1 MVPEICRLLVE
12 SPHHDVQ
19 LAAAEALFYVVNIR
33 IPAYIARVMLVA
45 ALDVV
50 RVTDIHVDVF
60 DGCGEILSMILP
72 QVEKEDAVN
81 LVIPATMQRAVAT
94 RPQSRRLA
102 ARLIGALHE
111 SISPPSLESMFLTHA
126 LNLASDADPSVR
138 AMMAQSL
145 GPVAETLPLRLVES
159 KVWPKLNSLL
169 ADDNVRVKAAAM
181 RSLAKSAQI
190 HAPRAA
196 NSSFFSGTLRP
207 MFLDECQ
214 RATAVAGKDL
224 RNVSDETY
232 LMLEIFAEVYG
243 YLLHALD
250 TLFDRRGTEWKVA
263 WAAFR
268 AMSSCNG
275 PTVRHWCA
283 FNMPAVAR
291 VMGEYDREMVIAV
304 VQSLAGDSDM
314 ETRATLASGIKEVV
328 SLLAKGEGRS
338 EIIQSI
344 TMLFMDESTQ
354 VRMNALQHLSE
365 LLKLLSPG
373 EEVNLARARAALK
386 AEQLAARGE
395 SGDHAASMTGTYGA
409 NEDPEVVDR
418 EMRRLA
424 KIFSSLEMMPFD
436 SWRTQQILAEELRKS
451 AHLVP
456 QQMLCEN
463 VAPLLFQ
470 MARESTYLV
479 RKASMRA
486 LMHVLRY
493 IPDVR
498 RRNHIFKH
506 LRTEWARG
514 KVYWT
519 RLAFIDGAEFALE
532 VVSTKLFNSM
542 FKKEL
547 LRLIEDSVPNVKSR
561 LLRLFSK
568 LLSRW
573 KTSREFVDALQVLA
587 RDPDPQVRKE
597 ATDMLKRLQTV
608 GPLPEHEAREERMR
622 EAREEAFFVHRPKR
636 RKPESSQK
644 SGQTPVGAPAPPRSG
659 KVENAAVTEKPS
671 NLRQTVEELKGV
683 PPSSSPHVDLK
694 ERRKAIAAAE
704 TAPVEPPPKPSF
716 FARLFGSCCG

>member
-1 MVPEICRLLVE
+1 
-12 SPHHDVQ
+12 
-19 LAAAEALFYVVNIR
+19 
-33 IPAYIARVMLVA
+33 
-45 ALDVV
+45 
-50 RVTDIHVDVF
+50 
-60 DGCGEILSMILP
+60 MILP
-72 QVEKEDAVN
+72 QVQVHDAVQ
-81 LVIPATMQRAVAT
+81 LVVPATMQRAVAT

-111 SISPPSLESMFLTHA
+111 SLSPADMESMFLSHA
-126 LNLASDADPSVR
+126 LNLAADSDPSVR

-145 GPVAETLPLRLVES
+145 GPVAEKLPVPVVET
-159 KVWPKLNSLL
+159 KIWPKLNSLL
-169 ADDNVRVKAAAM
+169 ADDHVRVKAAAM
-181 RSLAKSAQI
+181 RSLAKSAQV
-190 HAPRAA
+190 HSGRAE
-196 NSSFFSGTLRP
+196 SSTFFSGALRP
-207 MFLDECQ
+207 MFLKECEK
-214 RATAVAGKDL
+214 ATAVASKDL
-224 RNVSDETY
+224 RTVSDDTY
-232 LMLEIFAEVYG
+232 LMLEIFGEVYG
-243 YLLHALD
+243 YLLHALS
-250 TLFDRRGTEWKVA
+250 TWLDRNGREWKVA
-263 WAAFR
+263 WTAFR
-268 AMSSCNG
+268 AMTSCNG

-283 FNMPAVAR
+283 FNMPAVAT

-314 ETRATLASGIKEVV
+314 ETRATLASGIKETVG
-328 SLLAKGEGRS
+328 LLAKGEGRT
-338 EIIQSI
+338 EVILSI

-386 AEQLAARGE
+386 AEQLEARGE
-395 SGDHAASMTGTYGA
+395 GGDHTAPLASTYGA
-409 NEDPEVVDR
+409 HEDPELVDR

-436 SWRTQQILAEELRKS
+436 SWRTQEILAEELRKS

-532 VVSTKLFNSM
+532 VVSTKLFNSL

-547 LRLIEDSVPNVKSR
+547 MRLSEDSVPNVKSR
-561 LLRLFSK
+561 LLRLFSR

-573 KTSREFVDALQVLA
+573 RTSREFVDALQVLT

-608 GPLPEHEAREERMR
+608 GSLPDNEAREERMR

-636 RKPESSQK
+636 RKPDSIQKPLPTPRGPSSL
-644 SGQTPVGAPAPPRSG
+644 PRSG
-659 KVENAAVTEKPS
+659 KVEKVAVPEKLPD
-671 NLRQTVEELKGV
+671 LHQTVEELKGI
-683 PPSSSPHVDLK
+683 PPSSSSHVDLK

-704 TAPVEPPPKPSF
+704 TAPVEAPPKPSF